1 MQPAYE
7 TVKELLPSR
16 TLMDPGATPTT
27 NPEMDLRLLPAQVP
41 SPSVNGAPGATP
53 ALAPAAVR
61 PASVSR
67 VNPAGNPYIAGA
79 AGAAGT
85 PCAPLAPDAAGAPLA
100 G

>member
-27 NPEMDLRLLPAQVP
+27 NPEMDLRLLPAHVP

-53 ALAPAAVR
+53 AFAPAAVR

-79 AGAAGT
+79 AGT